1 MTTFVPLLAGTAPAA
16 TLSASPTRLKPIAA
30 DPKPFQPASGNT
42 AHFRN
47 PKADSVPSPA
57 PPAHVQHG
65 PPKVTLEKQ
74 GDTITH
80 IRIECGCGQVT
91 ELKCEY

>member
-1 MTTFVPLLAGTAPAA
+1 MSAFVPLLAGAAPTA
-16 TLSASPTRLKPIAA
+16 TISSGPTRLKPITAE
-30 DPKPFQPASGNT
+30 PKPFQPATANT
-42 AHFRN
+42 THFRN
-47 PKADSVPSPA
+47 PKLEAAPSPA

-80 IRIECGCGQVT
+80 IRIECGCGQIT

>member
-1 MTTFVPLLAGTAPAA
+1 MANLKPEATTPAPAA
-16 TLSASPTRLKPIAA
+16 
-30 DPKPFQPASGNT
+30 
-42 AHFRN
+42 
-47 PKADSVPSPA
+47 A
-57 PPAHVQHG
+57 PHVQHG

-80 IRIECGCGQVT
+80 IRIECSCGQIT